1 MAKTRPRNPPRKRDR
16 ALVEG
21 SAAPA
26 AERSEAPPV
35 SVSRSGHPIVP
46 FTDEENALYFGAPEE
61 TPMARRDAAILGHA
75 RKVEAHGNNVV
86 NLLSELEFGEIAVSR
101 FERKTGKAIEWRLF
115 RRVPLEARRQDRE
128 DEEIKKET
136 RAITEGPYISLA
148 GSPEERQ
155 REEQG
160 YRAARRAQNEERR
173 KKLEEDRIA
182 LRSEWKEM
190 RVLRH
195 LIRDERDA
203 LECPRVRRAL
213 ENLRASALM
222 YADKD
227 LRPEPRRLL
236 DLIGNAIAHPKKYT
250 GWKPSE
256 RENKVLFL
264 WGERTRYSPAAFEA
278 AAAGLFPPNKK
289 PPKKTAKDGKSS
301 AVEKLEREARRYIA
315 KARAKGEARLRR
327 SAAPRPARSGRAAPP
342 NEKG

>member
-16 ALVEG
+16 APVEG
-21 SAAPA
+21 PAAPA
-26 AERSEAPPV
+26 AERSKAPPV

-61 TPMARRDAAILGHA
+61 TPIARRDAAILGHA

-101 FERKTGKAIEWRLF
+101 FERRAGKAIEWGLF

-148 GSPEERQ
+148 GSPEERR
-155 REEQG
+155 REEQE

-173 KKLEEDRIA
+173 RKLEADRIA
-182 LRSEWKEM
+182 LRAEWEEM
-190 RVLRH
+190 RVLRD

-203 LECPRVRRAL
+203 LKCPRVRRAL

-236 DLIGNAIAHPKKYT
+236 DLIGKAIAHPKKYK
-250 GWKPSE
+250 GWKLSE
-256 RENKVLFL
+256 QENKVRYL
-264 WGERTRYSPAAFEA
+264 WNARARYSPAAFEA
-278 AAAGLFPPNKK
+278 AAEGLFPPNKK

-301 AVEKLEREARRYIA
+301 AVAKLEREYRRYNA
-315 KARAKGEARLRR
+315 KALAKEARLRR

-342 NEKG
+342 DEKG